1 MILVINNA
9 MAKIASQIKSS
20 PPGAGFYL
28 VSWENMED
36 GDTEKYHLSDVA
48 LILRQL
54 KSKKSQSPHTFHYE
68 RKKVFEPMFV
78 LESKRKDKFKS

>member
-28 VSWENMED
+28 VSWVKH
-36 GDTEKYHLSDVA
+36 GGW
-48 LILRQL
+48 
-54 KSKKSQSPHTFHYE
+54 
-68 RKKVFEPMFV
+68 
-78 LESKRKDKFKS
+78 